1 MAYITNTD
9 SSILPYNDEYLKY
22 DKDREMYI
30 IQDKAVDDLVGENLI
45 TLAGNE
51 IKAKLIRYEVSQD
64 IMNFISM
71 NSLYTSYR
79 YKVWLLAKDGDLRN
93 LLLRVLADQMR
104 YYIRSGAGLL
114 KDMTGVDISKG
125 KAMDLASL
133 RGNVL
138 VSASVEQLLK
148 QMGMLYTGN
157 MYYSEFEEDWLE
169 DVS

>member
-9 SSILPYNDEYLKY
+9 SSILPYNDDYLLY
-22 DKDREMYI
+22 DKDREMYVI
-30 IQDKAVDDLVGENLI
+30 TEKAVRELCGFDLLKE
-45 TLAGNE
+45 AGTKVE
-51 IKAKLIRYEVSQD
+51 ADIIRYEVSQD

-71 NSLYTSYR
+71 YSLYTSYR
-79 YKVWLLAKDGDLRN
+79 YKVWLLAKDEDLRSS
-93 LLLRVLADQMR
+93 LLRVLADQMR
-104 YYIRSGAGLL
+104 YYKRSGAGLL

-125 KAMDLASL
+125 KAMDLSSL

-138 VSASVEQLLK
+138 ISASVEQLLK

-157 MYYSEFEEDWLE
+157 MYYSEFEEDWLD